1 MNQAVLDF
9 AIAAHG
15 GQLRKYTNDPYIL
28 HPLAVARMVND
39 AGGDENMVNA
49 ALLHDVLEDTDVTHS
64 ELRAFL
70 FQRFVAVNA
79 SDILNLVVELT
90 DVFTK
95 EDFPDLN
102 RNARKTLEAS
112 RLGTVSGR
120 AKQIKLMDIEHN
132 SESIMEHDPKFA
144 KVFLEEKEQLLRF
157 LEKTEIK
164 VKFK

>member
-1 MNQAVLDF
+1 MNHAVLRF
-9 AIAAHG
+9 AKDAHG

-28 HPLAVARMVND
+28 HPLAVARMVKD

-49 ALLHDVLEDTDVTHS
+49 ALLHDVLEDTNVTHS

-70 FQRFVAVNA
+70 FQRFVAVDA

-102 RNARKTLEAS
+102 RKARKTLETS
-112 RLGTVSGR
+112 RLSNVSDR
-120 AKQIKLMDIEHN
+120 AKQIKRMDIEHN

-144 KVFLEEKEQLLRF
+144 KVFLEEKKLL
-157 LEKTEIK
+157 LLNL
-164 VKFK
+164 

>member
-1 MNQAVLDF
+1 MNHAVLNF
-9 AIAAHG
+9 AKDAHG
-15 GQLRKYTNDPYIL
+15 DQLRKYTNDSYIL
-28 HPLAVARMVND
+28 HPIAVAEMVKD

-49 ALLHDVLEDTDVTHS
+49 ALLHDVLEDTNVTHS

-70 FQRFVAVNA
+70 FRRFVTVSA

-102 RNARKTLEAS
+102 RKARKTLEAT
-112 RLGTVSGR
+112 RLGNVSDR

-132 SESIMEHDPKFA
+132 SESIIEHDPKFA
-144 KVFLEEKEQLLRF
+144 KVFIEKKKLL
-157 LEKTEIK
+157 LLNL
-164 VKFK
+164 

>member
-1 MNQAVLDF
+1 MNQAILNF
-9 AIAAHG
+9 ATRAHLY
-15 GQLRKYTNDPYIL
+15 QLRKYTDDPYII
-28 HPLAVARMVND
+28 HPVAVADMVKD

-49 ALLHDVLEDTDVTHS
+49 ALLHDVLEDTSVTHA

-70 FQRFVAVNA
+70 FQNFVAVDA

-102 RNARKTLEAS
+102 RKARKTLEAN
-112 RLGTVSGR
+112 RLGNVSDR

-132 SESIMEHDPKFA
+132 SESIIEHDPKFA
-144 KVFLEEKEQLLRF
+144 KVFLEEKKLL
-157 LEKTEIK
+157 LDLL
-164 VKFK
+164 

>member
-1 MNQAVLDF
+1 MNHAVLRFTKD
-9 AIAAHG
+9 AHG

-28 HPLAVARMVND
+28 HPIAVAEMVKD

-49 ALLHDVLEDTDVTHS
+49 ALLHDVLEDTNVTHS

-70 FQRFVAVNA
+70 FRRFVTVSA

-102 RNARKTLEAS
+102 RNARKTLEAT
-112 RLGTVSGR
+112 RLSNVSDR

-132 SESIMEHDPKFA
+132 SESIIEHDSKFA
-144 KVFLEEKEQLLRF
+144 KVFLEEKKLL
-157 LEKTEIK
+157 LLNL
-164 VKFK
+164 

>member
-1 MNQAVLDF
+1 MNHAVLRF
-9 AIAAHG
+9 AKDAHG

-28 HPLAVARMVND
+28 HPLAVARMVKD

-49 ALLHDVLEDTDVTHS
+49 ALLHDVLEDTNVTHS

-70 FQRFVAVNA
+70 FRRFVAVDA

-95 EDFPDLN
+95 EDFPYLN
-102 RNARKTLEAS
+102 RKARKTLEAT
-112 RLGTVSGR
+112 RLSNVSDR
-120 AKQIKLMDIEHN
+120 AKQIKRMDIEHN

-144 KVFLEEKEQLLRF
+144 KVFLEEKKLL
-157 LEKTEIK
+157 LLNL
-164 VKFK
+164 

>member
-1 MNQAVLDF
+1 MNHAVLRF
-9 AIAAHG
+9 AKDAHG

-28 HPLAVARMVND
+28 HPLAVARMVKD

-49 ALLHDVLEDTDVTHS
+49 ALLHDVLEDTNVTHS

-70 FQRFVAVNA
+70 FRRFVAVDA

-95 EDFPDLN
+95 EDFPYLN
-102 RNARKTLEAS
+102 RNARKTLEAT
-112 RLGTVSGR
+112 RLSNVSDR
-120 AKQIKLMDIEHN
+120 AKQIKRMDIEHN

-144 KVFLEEKEQLLRF
+144 KVFLEEKKLL
-157 LEKTEIK
+157 LLNL
-164 VKFK
+164 